1 MLATLTS
8 NGQITIP
15 KQARNALQLDTG
27 DRVEFIID
35 DDGRLFILPVTR
47 SVKTLKG
54 MLQKPASPVSLEEMD
69 EAIAQA
75 VSSWSEQPG
84 VISHIVLCELVWVLS
99 RAYQYSREQ
108 VAEVIHAVLTCQEFL
123 VERVDLAELAFLY
136 YQQGNANF
144 SDYLLARRQQQ
155 MGAEYTVTFD
165 SEAAG
170 AVRMMAMTDFWLI
183 RE

>member
-75 VSSWSEQPG
+75 VSS
-84 VISHIVLCELVWVLS
+84 
-99 RAYQYSREQ
+99 
-108 VAEVIHAVLTCQEFL
+108 
-123 VERVDLAELAFLY
+123 
-136 YQQGNANF
+136 
-144 SDYLLARRQQQ
+144 
-155 MGAEYTVTFD
+155 
-165 SEAAG
+165 
-170 AVRMMAMTDFWLI
+170 
-183 RE
+183 